1 MRLPYFCFGG
11 IYMKANYN
19 QEILSYAAEQ
29 SVQHSQFNETTQEF
43 LRHRSIIGKLYTD
56 YYKTILPG
64 MSTTFNTI
72 SKLGESNQATVQNTI
87 RMLYDNE
94 KLITAEYN
102 SAQRYIARLKSWAL
116 EGYKEI
122 VSFRTFITGGQQLV
136 YDVKDGSYTYRLTE
150 EEYLQLL
157 SAGSVK
163 TWTQNWDS
171 KSLSMGNLNNILAL
185 EVAHPSGTL
194 KDVQATP
201 VYLRNYKNTKADALY
216 KYLNDTVYSSDF
228 PMSRIYELYDQLRFS
243 MFSDILK
250 DSPITKEIFEAR
262 FKKNFKIAN
271 VSVGGLD
278 NFVNLYKEAGLHKDT
293 DAFYKMGDTV
303 EFNGRGRYTLVENK
317 LAGATVSIRT
327 IKNAID
333 GLYNIVNMP
342 NSKSAMAQKL
352 KEFYTNKR
360 GNEFAEA
367 IQRGA
372 RREAELGIER
382 TFKQMSAADIK
393 ITLNSS

>member
-1 MRLPYFCFGG
+1 
-11 IYMKANYN
+11 MKANYN

-29 SVQHSQFNETTQEF
+29 SVQHSQFNEITQEF
-43 LRHRSIIGKLYTD
+43 LRHRSIIGKLHTD
-56 YYKTILPG
+56 YYKTIEPE
-64 MSTTFNTI
+64 MSTTFNTMA
-72 SKLGESNQATVQNTI
+72 KLGESNQATVQNTI

-94 KLITAEYN
+94 KLITAEYTA
-102 SAQRYIARLKSWAL
+102 AQRYLTRLKSWAL

-136 YDVKDGSYTYRLTE
+136 YDVKDGAYTYRLTE

-157 SAGSVK
+157 SAGNVK
-163 TWTQNWDS
+163 TWTQHWDS
-171 KSLSMGNLNNILAL
+171 KSLSAGNLNNILAL

-201 VYLRNYKNTKADALY
+201 MYLRNYKNTEADALY

-243 MFSDILK
+243 MFSDVSK
-250 DSPITKEIFEAR
+250 ESPITKDIFEAR

-271 VSVGGLD
+271 VKVDGLD
-278 NFVNLYKEAGLHKDT
+278 NFVELYKEAGLHKDT

-303 EFNGRGRYTLVENK
+303 EFNGRGHYTLVENK

-333 GLYNIVNMP
+333 GLYSIVNMP

-352 KEFYTNKR
+352 KEFYTNK
-360 GNEFAEA
+360 GGHGLAEA
-367 IQRGA
+367 IQKGA

>member
-1 MRLPYFCFGG
+1 
-11 IYMKANYN
+11 MKANYN

-29 SVQHSQFNETTQEF
+29 SVQHSQFNEITQEF
-43 LRHRSIIGKLYTD
+43 LRHRSIIGKLHTD
-56 YYKTILPG
+56 YYKTIEPE
-64 MSTTFNTI
+64 MSTTFNTMA
-72 SKLGESNQATVQNTI
+72 KLGESNQATVQNTI

-94 KLITAEYN
+94 KLITAEYTA
-102 SAQRYIARLKSWAL
+102 AQRYLTRLKSWAL

-136 YDVKDGSYTYRLTE
+136 YDVKDGAYTYRLTE

-157 SAGSVK
+157 SAGNVK

-171 KSLSMGNLNNILAL
+171 KSLSAGNLNNILAL

-194 KDVQATP
+194 KDVQAIP
-201 VYLRNYKNTKADALY
+201 MYLRNYKNTEADALY

-243 MFSDILK
+243 MFSDVSK
-250 DSPITKEIFEAR
+250 ESPITKDIFEAR

-271 VSVGGLD
+271 VKVDGLD
-278 NFVNLYKEAGLHKDT
+278 NFVELYKEAGLHKDT

-303 EFNGRGRYTLVENK
+303 EFNGRGHYTLVENK

-333 GLYNIVNMP
+333 GLYSIVNMP
-342 NSKSAMAQKL
+342 NSKSAMTQKL
-352 KEFYTNKR
+352 KEFYTNKS
-360 GNEFAEA
+360 GHGLAEA
-367 IQRGA
+367 IQKGA

>member
-1 MRLPYFCFGG
+1 
-11 IYMKANYN
+11 MKANYN

-29 SVQHSQFNETTQEF
+29 SVQHSQFNEITQEF
-43 LRHRSIIGKLYTD
+43 LRHRSIIGKLHTD
-56 YYKTILPG
+56 YYKTIEPE
-64 MSTTFNTI
+64 MSTTFNTMA
-72 SKLGESNQATVQNTI
+72 KLGESNQATVQNTI

-94 KLITAEYN
+94 KLITAEYTA
-102 SAQRYIARLKSWAL
+102 AQRYLTRLKSWAL

-136 YDVKDGSYTYRLTE
+136 YDVKDGAYTYRLTE

-157 SAGSVK
+157 SAGNVK

-171 KSLSMGNLNNILAL
+171 KSLSAGNLNNILAL

-201 VYLRNYKNTKADALY
+201 MYLRNYKNTEADALY

-243 MFSDILK
+243 MFSDVSK
-250 DSPITKEIFEAR
+250 ESPITKDIFEAR

-271 VSVGGLD
+271 VKVDGLD
-278 NFVNLYKEAGLHKDT
+278 NFVKLYKEAGLHKDT

-303 EFNGRGRYTLVENK
+303 EFNGKGHYTLVENK

-333 GLYNIVNMP
+333 GLYSIVNMP

-352 KEFYTNKR
+352 KEFYTNKSSS
-360 GNEFAEA
+360 NDFAEA
-367 IQRGA
+367 IQKGA

>member
-1 MRLPYFCFGG
+1 
-11 IYMKANYN
+11 MKANYN
-19 QEILSYAAEQ
+19 QEILSYTAEQ
-29 SVQHSQFNETTQEF
+29 SVQHSQFNEITQEF
-43 LRHRSIIGKLYTD
+43 LRHRSIIGKLHTD
-56 YYKTILPG
+56 YYKTIEPE
-64 MSTTFNTI
+64 MSTTFNTMA
-72 SKLGESNQATVQNTI
+72 KLGESNQATVQNTI

-94 KLITAEYN
+94 KLITAEYT

-136 YDVKDGSYTYRLTE
+136 YDVKDGAYTYRLTE

-157 SAGSVK
+157 SAGNVK

-171 KSLSMGNLNNILAL
+171 KSLSAGNLNNILAL

-201 VYLRNYKNTKADALY
+201 MYLRNYKNTEADALY

-243 MFSDILK
+243 MFSDISK
-250 DSPITKEIFEAR
+250 ESPITKDIFEAR

-271 VSVGGLD
+271 VKVDGLD
-278 NFVNLYKEAGLHKDT
+278 NFVELYKEAGLHKDT

-303 EFNGRGRYTLVENK
+303 EFNGKGHYTLVENK

-333 GLYNIVNMP
+333 GLYSIVNMP

-352 KEFYTNKR
+352 KEFYTNKS
-360 GNEFAEA
+360 GHSFAEA
-367 IQRGA
+367 IQKGA

>member
-1 MRLPYFCFGG
+1 
-11 IYMKANYN
+11 MKANYN

-29 SVQHSQFNETTQEF
+29 SVQHSQFNEITQEF
-43 LRHRSIIGKLYTD
+43 LRHRSIIGKLHTD
-56 YYKTILPG
+56 YYKTIEPE
-64 MSTTFNTI
+64 MSTTFNTMA
-72 SKLGESNQATVQNTI
+72 KLGESNQATVQNTI

-94 KLITAEYN
+94 KLITAEYTA
-102 SAQRYIARLKSWAL
+102 AQRYLTRLKSWAL

-136 YDVKDGSYTYRLTE
+136 YDVKDGAYTYRLTE

-157 SAGSVK
+157 SAGNVK

-171 KSLSMGNLNNILAL
+171 KSLSAGNLNNILAL

-201 VYLRNYKNTKADALY
+201 MYLRNYKNTEADALY

-243 MFSDILK
+243 MFSDISK
-250 DSPITKEIFEAR
+250 ESPITKDIFEAR

-271 VSVGGLD
+271 VKVDGLD
-278 NFVNLYKEAGLHKDT
+278 NFVELYKEAGLHKDT

-303 EFNGRGRYTLVENK
+303 EFNGRGHYTLVENK

-333 GLYNIVNMP
+333 GLYSIVNMP

-352 KEFYTNKR
+352 KEFYTNK
-360 GNEFAEA
+360 GGHGLAEA
-367 IQRGA
+367 IQKGA

-382 TFKQMSAADIK
+382 TFKQMSATDIK

>member
-1 MRLPYFCFGG
+1 
-11 IYMKANYN
+11 MKANYN

-29 SVQHSQFNETTQEF
+29 SVQHSQFNEITQEF

-64 MSTTFNTI
+64 MSTTFNTMA
-72 SKLGESNQATVQNTI
+72 KLGESNQATVQNTI

-94 KLITAEYN
+94 KLITAEYT

-136 YDVKDGSYTYRLTE
+136 YDVKDGAYTYRLTE

-157 SAGSVK
+157 SAGNVK

-171 KSLSMGNLNNILAL
+171 KSLSAGNLNNILAL

-194 KDVQATP
+194 KDVQAIP
-201 VYLRNYKNTKADALY
+201 MYLRNYKNTEADALY

-228 PMSRIYELYDQLRFS
+228 PISRIYELYDQLRFS
-243 MFSDILK
+243 MFSDVSK
-250 DSPITKEIFEAR
+250 ESPITKDIFEAR

-271 VSVGGLD
+271 VKVDGLD
-278 NFVNLYKEAGLHKDT
+278 NFVELYKEAGLHKDT

-303 EFNGRGRYTLVENK
+303 EFNGRGHYTLVENK

-333 GLYNIVNMP
+333 GLYGIVNMP

>member
-1 MRLPYFCFGG
+1 M
-11 IYMKANYN
+11 
-19 QEILSYAAEQ
+19 
-29 SVQHSQFNETTQEF
+29 
-43 LRHRSIIGKLYTD
+43 
-56 YYKTILPG
+56 
-64 MSTTFNTI
+64 
-72 SKLGESNQATVQNTI
+72 
-87 RMLYDNE
+87 
-94 KLITAEYN
+94 
-102 SAQRYIARLKSWAL
+102 
-116 EGYKEI
+116 
-122 VSFRTFITGGQQLV
+122 
-136 YDVKDGSYTYRLTE
+136 
-150 EEYLQLL
+150 
-157 SAGSVK
+157 
-163 TWTQNWDS
+163 
-171 KSLSMGNLNNILAL
+171 
-185 EVAHPSGTL
+185 
-194 KDVQATP
+194 
-201 VYLRNYKNTKADALY
+201 YLRNYKNTEADALY

-228 PMSRIYELYDQLRFS
+228 PISRIYELYDQLRFS
-243 MFSDILK
+243 MFSDVSK
-250 DSPITKEIFEAR
+250 ESPITKDIFEAR

-271 VSVGGLD
+271 VKVDGLD
-278 NFVNLYKEAGLHKDT
+278 NFVELYKEAGLHKDT

-303 EFNGRGRYTLVENK
+303 EFNGRGHYTLVENK

-333 GLYNIVNMP
+333 GLYGIVNMP

>member
-1 MRLPYFCFGG
+1 
-11 IYMKANYN
+11 MKANYN

-29 SVQHSQFNETTQEF
+29 SVQHSQFNEITQEF

-64 MSTTFNTI
+64 MSTTFNTMA
-72 SKLGESNQATVQNTI
+72 KLGESNQATVQNTI

-94 KLITAEYN
+94 KLITAEYTA
-102 SAQRYIARLKSWAL
+102 AQRYLTRLKSWAL

-136 YDVKDGSYTYRLTE
+136 YDVKDGAYTYRLTE

-157 SAGSVK
+157 SAGNVK

-171 KSLSMGNLNNILAL
+171 KSLSAGNLNNILAL

-201 VYLRNYKNTKADALY
+201 MYLRNYKNTEADALY

-243 MFSDILK
+243 MFSDVSK
-250 DSPITKEIFEAR
+250 ESPITKDIFEAR

-271 VSVGGLD
+271 VKVDGLD
-278 NFVNLYKEAGLHKDT
+278 NFVELYKEAGLHKDT

-303 EFNGRGRYTLVENK
+303 EFNGRGHYTLVENK

-333 GLYNIVNMP
+333 GLYSIVNMP

-352 KEFYTNKR
+352 KEFYTNK
-360 GNEFAEA
+360 GGHGLAEA
-367 IQRGA
+367 IQKGA

>member
-1 MRLPYFCFGG
+1 
-11 IYMKANYN
+11 MKANYN

-29 SVQHSQFNETTQEF
+29 SVQHSQFNEITQEF

-64 MSTTFNTI
+64 MSTTFNTMA
-72 SKLGESNQATVQNTI
+72 KLGESNQATVQNTI

-94 KLITAEYN
+94 KLITAEYTA
-102 SAQRYIARLKSWAL
+102 AQRYLTRLKSWAL

-136 YDVKDGSYTYRLTE
+136 YDVKDGAYTYRLTE

-157 SAGSVK
+157 SAGNVK

-171 KSLSMGNLNNILAL
+171 KSLSAGNLNNILAL
-185 EVAHPSGTL
+185 EIAHPSGTL

-201 VYLRNYKNTKADALY
+201 MYLRNYKNTEADALY

-243 MFSDILK
+243 MFSDVSK
-250 DSPITKEIFEAR
+250 ESPITKDIFEVR

-271 VSVGGLD
+271 VKVDGLD
-278 NFVNLYKEAGLHKDT
+278 NFVELYKEAGLHKDT

-303 EFNGRGRYTLVENK
+303 EFNGRGHYTLVENK

-333 GLYNIVNMP
+333 GLYSIVNMP

-352 KEFYTNKR
+352 KEFYTNKS
-360 GNEFAEA
+360 GHGLAEA
-367 IQRGA
+367 IQKGA

>member
-1 MRLPYFCFGG
+1 
-11 IYMKANYN
+11 MKANYN

-29 SVQHSQFNETTQEF
+29 SVQHSQFNEITQEF

-64 MSTTFNTI
+64 MSTTFNTMA
-72 SKLGESNQATVQNTI
+72 KLGESNQATVQNTI

-94 KLITAEYN
+94 KLITAEYTA
-102 SAQRYIARLKSWAL
+102 AQRYLTRLKSWAL

-136 YDVKDGSYTYRLTE
+136 YDVKDGAYTYRLTE

-157 SAGSVK
+157 SAGNVK

-171 KSLSMGNLNNILAL
+171 KSLSAGNLNNILAL

-201 VYLRNYKNTKADALY
+201 MYLRNYKNTEADALY

-243 MFSDILK
+243 MFSDVSK
-250 DSPITKEIFEAR
+250 ESPITKDIFEVR

-271 VSVGGLD
+271 VKVDGLD
-278 NFVNLYKEAGLHKDT
+278 NFVELYKEAGLHKDT

-303 EFNGRGRYTLVENK
+303 EFNGRGHYTLVENK

-333 GLYNIVNMP
+333 GLYSIVNMP

-352 KEFYTNKR
+352 KEFYTNKS
-360 GNEFAEA
+360 GHGLAEA
-367 IQRGA
+367 IQKGA